1 MTYIVLKA
9 PLNSNQ
15 PTNLVVSLGILPVK
29 EFAALSIHKMCTHE
43 YPPMTKY
50 PLRGQMMPEYMV
62 TFPVVYAVQQIE
74 CPLWTE
80 PTSSVHCGLMES
92 LLAVCRRTTWPL
104 MRWMDVTTCCLQLH
118 WGLETKT
125 KNFETK
131 TETSGIR
138 SRESRPRPRPGK
150 MNSSALES
158 RNLGLES
165 TTLNPKPTH
174 NAQ

>member
-1 MTYIVLKA
+1 MRSRK
-9 PLNSNQ
+9 
-15 PTNLVVSLGILPVK
+15 VSFCNTTQRTRTGAYCKCLLHLAYTRCARMNILPWLNTLLTG
-29 EFAALSIHKMCTHE
+29 ADDAGIHGNFSCSSCSATNRVSSLNTVHE
-43 YPPMTKY
+43 
-50 PLRGQMMPEYMV
+50 LC
-62 TFPVVYAVQQIE
+62 A
-74 CPLWTE
+74 LWTY
-80 PTSSVHCGLMES
+80 ES
-92 LLAVCRRTTWPL
+92 LLAVYRRTTWPL
-104 MRWMDVTTCCLQLH
+104 MQWMDVTTCCLQLH

-165 TTLNPKPTH
+165 TTLNPKPMH